1 MLERWRGSRWVFKRK
16 NLRNESVLA
25 VSEIKEGTK
34 CDFIVPETRMLS
46 CQILETT

>member
-25 VSEIKEGTK
+25 VTEIKEDTM
-34 CDFIVPETRMLS
+34 CDFTVTETGMLS
-46 CQILETT
+46 CQVLETT